1 MNRRRWNLVY
11 LAAIAFLLKCFS
23 FFPYAVEQYYS
34 NGVYPYIGLT
44 QRMLFGWIPF
54 SIGDIFYALVTVYL
68 LVKAFIFCKAAWR
81 KQVGKKQWLIV
92 FEKTLVFLL
101 TVYVLFN
108 ALWGLNYDRPSMSKK
123 LEIKLSKYSV
133 SELQHVMQLL
143 VGNLN
148 ALDSTALLYRQEL
161 NIKKRLFNE
170 TVKAYRDNDS
180 LLPFLYYRKPSIKP
194 SIYSYAGNYL
204 GFSGYYNPFSGEAQ
218 VNTTIPAFAQP
229 FVSCH
234 EIGHQLGFA
243 KENEAN
249 FAGFLAARLSGN
261 PAFRYSVY
269 FDMYAY
275 ALHELYRRD
284 SIRAKEMHLQLKP
297 QVKKDYADIQAFFT
311 RYENPLEP
319 VIRDL
324 YGQYLKANEQP
335 GGLRSYNQVVAML
348 IAYERK
354 YGRL

>member
-1 MNRRRWNLVY
+1 VA
-11 LAAIAFLLKCFS
+11 LACLIKSFS
-23 FFPYAVEQYYS
+23 FFPAEVERYYS

-44 QRMLFGWIPF
+44 QRILFGWIPF
-54 SIGDIFYALVTVYL
+54 SIGDIFYAVVTLYL
-68 LVKAFIFCKAAWR
+68 LYRAFTFSRAAWR
-81 KQVGKKQWLIV
+81 KQVGKKQLLMA
-92 FEKTLVFLL
+92 FEKSLAFILI
-101 TVYVLFN
+101 VYVLFN
-108 ALWGLNYDRPSMSKK
+108 GLWGLNYDRPPMTRK

-133 SELQHVMQLL
+133 RELEHVMRLL
-143 VGNLN
+143 VGKLN
-148 ALDSTALLYRQEL
+148 ALDSTAVVYRREL

-170 TVKAYRDNDS
+170 TVKAYRDS
-180 LLPFLYYRKPSIKP
+180 EPLLPFLSFRRPSIKP

-243 KENEAN
+243 KEDEAN

-284 SIRAKEMHLQLKP
+284 SMSAKEMHLQLKP

>member
-1 MNRRRWNLVY
+1 M
-11 LAAIAFLLKCFS
+11 AIAFLIKCFS
-23 FFPYAVEQYYS
+23 FFPAAVEQYYA
-34 NGVYPYIGLT
+34 NGVYPYIGST
-44 QRMLFGWIPF
+44 QRVLFGWIPF
-54 SIGDIFYALVTVYL
+54 SIGDVFYAAITIYL
-68 LVKAFIFCKAAWR
+68 LYKAFIFCRAAWR
-81 KQVGKKQWLIV
+81 KQVSKGQVIIA
-92 FEKTLVFLL
+92 FEKTLAFILS
-101 TVYVLFN
+101 VYVLFN
-108 ALWGLNYDRPSMSKK
+108 ALWGLNYDRPPMSRK
-123 LEIKLSKYSV
+123 LEIKLAKYSISDLKNVMRALV
-133 SELQHVMQLL
+133 SK
-143 VGNLN
+143 LN
-148 ALDSTALLYRQEL
+148 ALDSTAVLYRADL
-161 NIKKRLFNE
+161 RIKKRLFTE
-170 TVKAYRDNDS
+170 TVKAYRDVDS
-180 LLPFLYYRKPSIKP
+180 LLPFLYLRRPSIKP

-243 KENEAN
+243 KEDEAN
-249 FAGFLAARLSGN
+249 FAGFLAARLSAN

-275 ALHELYRRD
+275 ALNELYHRD
-284 SIRAKEMHLQLKP
+284 SSSARELHLQLKP
-297 QVKKDYADIQAFFT
+297 QVKKDYADIQAFFS
-311 RYENPLEP
+311 RHENPLEP